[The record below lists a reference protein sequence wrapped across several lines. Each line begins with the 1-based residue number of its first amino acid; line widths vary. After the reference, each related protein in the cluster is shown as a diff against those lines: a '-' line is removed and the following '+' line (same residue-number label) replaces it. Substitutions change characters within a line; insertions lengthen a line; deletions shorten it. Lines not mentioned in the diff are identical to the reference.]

1 MARPSIGADVFR
13 AIADETRRALLDRLN
28 NDEENVGTLA
38 EEFDVSLPAI
48 SQHLKVL
55 RNAGLVVERRVGRE
69 RWYSLDP
76 APLGAVV
83 DWLAHYQVFWT
94 SGLKGLHR
102 HLKDEP

>member
-1 MARPSIGADVFR
+1 MARPAINVDVFR

-28 NDEENVGTLA
+28 DDEENVGSLA

-55 RNAGLVVERRVGRE
+55 RNAGLVTERREGRE
-69 RWYSLDP
+69 RLYRLDP
-76 APLGAVV
+76 TPLSVVV
-83 DWLAHYQVFWT
+83 DWLASYQTFWT

-102 HLKDEP
+102 HLKDSP